1 MANPDPP
8 TRSAF
13 GAARGPLLW
22 CLKAA
27 VTIGLMAWLFSRP
40 EIRHGLDG
48 ALHLHAGWLAAG
60 FLSAGLGQV
69 FAVWRW
75 DSALRMVGLRLSWTT
90 LFRLTLIGTG
100 AGFLSIGSLGND
112 AVRVALA
119 ARRLPRSRSLLI
131 ASIGLDHVAAFPGMV
146 LLGLL
151 ALHSLHGSVTVESGA
166 GWAFL
171 GSLVVFF
178 GVGLVLRKFRPDLHG
193 KVLRF
198 VLDRATRRGLLRTSL
213 ISLPMLGFHFGTFL
227 CAARAAGVRTP
238 AMDFMAVAGVADAV
252 ASLPISVAGLG
263 VREKAFETLL
273 GRWHG
278 VPAADAVTL
287 SLAGLGLVMIWGI
300 AGALC
305 LLAEPVQGKFDDPDP
320 VGTGQGASMP

>member
-1 MANPDPP
+1 MANPDAPP
-8 TRSAF
+8 RSVP
-13 GAARGPLLW
+13 GAARGRLLW

-27 VTIGLMAWLFSRP
+27 VTIGLLGWLFTRP

-48 ALHLHAGWLAAG
+48 ALHLKAGWLAAG

-69 FAVWRW
+69 FAAWRW
-75 DSALRMVGLRLSWTT
+75 GSALRMVGLRLPWAT

-100 AGFLSIGSLGND
+100 AGFLSIGTLGND

-119 ARRLPRSRSLLI
+119 ARRLSRSRTPLI
-131 ASIGLDHVAAFPGMV
+131 ASIGLDHVAAFPGML

-151 ALHSLHGSVTVESGA
+151 ALHSLHGSITVESGA
-166 GWAFL
+166 GWALL
-171 GSLVVFF
+171 GALVVFF
-178 GVGLVLRKFRPDLHG
+178 GVGLSLRKFRPDLHG
-193 KVLRF
+193 KMLRF

-238 AMDFMAVAGVADAV
+238 AADFMAVAGVADAV

-278 VPAADAVTL
+278 VPAADAVAL

-305 LLAEPVQGKFDDPDP
+305 LLTEPVRGQSDEPESG
-320 VGTGQGASMP
+320 GTGQGASTS